1 MSKKIIIIGGGP
13 GGYVA
18 AIRAAQLGAQPILI
32 EKNRLGGTCLNWGC
46 IPTKALYRSAEIMNN
61 FKDAESYGI
70 KAGTL
75 ELDMERVIERKN
87 EIVEKV
93 VSGVEKLIEGNKIQ
107 TVKGTARLV
116 DGKTVEVST
125 DDGEASL
132 ISGDAIIIATGS
144 RAEKPPVEGADLEG
158 ILASRSILDLKE
170 IPKRLAVVGGGVI
183 GLEFAGIFN
192 AFGSEVTLTTRQSK
206 LLRQY
211 DSDISK
217 RLPSMLKR
225 SGMTVMTKTTAKK
238 IEKKDGI
245 FIISL
250 EGKKG
255 ETTIEAEAVLLSGGR
270 KPYFEGLGLEEAG
283 VEFDRKG
290 ITVDGGFM
298 TSLDGVYAIGDVN
311 GKVMLAHAASYQGVR
326 VVEEIMGQ
334 ESTVNTD
341 LVPECVFIF
350 PEVAVAGISEDQ
362 AAEKGMEFRTGK
374 FLFAASGK
382 AQALGETDG
391 FVKVVIDGD
400 GRLIGIHII
409 GPHASDLMHEGL
421 LGINTK
427 LSIEDIAATI
437 HAHPTLSEAFSE
449 AVLDAGNM
457 AIHKLGEKRK

>member
-1 MSKKIIIIGGGP
+1 MKKKIIIIGGGP

-18 AIRAAQLGAQPILI
+18 AIRAAQLGAEPILI

-46 IPTKALYRSAEIMNN
+46 IPTKALYRNAEIFKNL
-61 FKDAESYGI
+61 KDAESFGI
-70 KAGTL
+70 KTGTV

-93 VSGVEKLIEGNKIQ
+93 VTGVEKLIEGNQIQ
-107 TVKGTARLV
+107 LIKGTARLL

-125 DDGEASL
+125 GEGNPYL

-144 RAEKPPVEGADLEG
+144 KAVKPPVEGADLDG
-158 ILASRSILDLKE
+158 ILGSKSILDLTE
-170 IPKRLAVVGGGVI
+170 VPRRLAVVGGGVI

-206 LLRQY
+206 LLRKY

-217 RLPSMLKR
+217 RLPSILKR

-238 IEKKDGI
+238 IEKRDGI
-245 FIISL
+245 FFVTL

-255 ETTIEAEAVLLSGGR
+255 ETVIEADAVLLSGGR
-270 KPYFEGLGLEEAG
+270 KPYTDGLGLDEAG
-283 VEFDRKG
+283 VRFDRKG
-290 ITVDGGFM
+290 ISVDEEFM
-298 TSLDGVYAIGDVN
+298 TNLDGVYAIGDVN
-311 GKVMLAHAASYQGVR
+311 GKIMLAHAASYQGVR
-326 VVEEIMGQ
+326 VAEEIMGL

-341 LVPECVFIF
+341 LVPECVFVF
-350 PEVAVAGISEDQ
+350 PEVAVAGLSEDE
-362 AAEKGMEFRTGK
+362 AAEKGIEFKTGR

-382 AQALGETDG
+382 AQSLGETEG
-391 FVKVVIDGD
+391 FVKVVLDSQD
-400 GRLIGIHII
+400 RLIGIHII

-421 LGINTK
+421 LGINAG
-427 LSIEDIAATI
+427 LRVEDVARTI

-449 AVLDAGNM
+449 AVLDAGGM
-457 AIHKLGEKRK
+457 AIHKLGKK

>member
-1 MSKKIIIIGGGP
+1 MKKKIIIIGGGP

-18 AIRAAQLGAQPILI
+18 AIRSAQLGAEPILI

-46 IPTKALYRSAEIMNN
+46 IPTKALYRNAEILNN
-61 FKDAESYGI
+61 LKEAESFGI
-70 KAGTL
+70 KTGAV
-75 ELDMERVIERKN
+75 ELDMGRVIERKN

-93 VSGVEKLIEGNKIQ
+93 VSGVEKLIQANKIQ
-107 TVKGTARLV
+107 LIKGTARLV

-125 DDGEASL
+125 GEGHPYL
-132 ISGDAIIIATGS
+132 ISGDAIVIATGS
-144 RAEKPPVEGADLEG
+144 KAVKPPVEGANLEG
-158 ILASRSILDLKE
+158 ILGSKSILDLTE
-170 IPKRLAVVGGGVI
+170 VPRRLAVVGGGVI

-206 LLRQY
+206 LLRKY

-217 RLPSMLKR
+217 RLPSILKR

-238 IEKKDGI
+238 IEKRDGI
-245 FIISL
+245 FFVTL

-255 ETTIEAEAVLLSGGR
+255 EMVLEADAVLLSGGR
-270 KPYFEGLGLEEAG
+270 KPYTDELGLEESG

-290 ITVDGGFM
+290 ISVDESFM
-298 TSLDGVYAIGDVN
+298 TNLDGVYAIGDVN

-326 VVEEIMGQ
+326 VVEEIMGL

-350 PEVAVAGISEDQ
+350 PEVAVAGLSEDE
-362 AAEKGMEFRTGK
+362 AVEKGIEFKTGK

-382 AQALGETDG
+382 AQSLGETDG
-391 FVKVVIDGD
+391 FVKVVLDSQD
-400 GRLIGIHII
+400 RLIGIHVI

-421 LGINTK
+421 LGINAGLT
-427 LSIEDIAATI
+427 IEDVARTI

-449 AVLDAGNM
+449 AVLDAGGM
-457 AIHKLGEKRK
+457 AIHKLGKK